1 MRTPSQPGR
10 FFRKPLLSR
19 SKRARAEPFRPKVEQ
34 MEDRCVPA
42 AFDAVFF
49 WNQVALQATVVDNGA
64 DAARV
69 QIGPTRASRVL
80 AIESL
85 AVFDAVNSIDRTYTP
100 YMTSVDAPRDAS
112 INAAASVAAFETLSA
127 MYPTQQGSFTLALVR
142 SLAGIPAK
150 AALDGAVV
158 GNTVAQRLLAARAND
173 GSDNNTPYTYGQLP
187 GEWRPDP
194 IRVPTVDPLG
204 PNWGS
209 VTPFAL
215 QSGDQFIAPA
225 PPDITSLEYAENYE
239 VTKAYGA
246 LFSTVRTE
254 EQTETGV
261 FWGYDAQPYVC
272 APVRLYNQIIE
283 GISKEEHL
291 SEVQNARL
299 FALTNMAMA
308 DAAIS
313 GWNDKFTYN
322 YWRPV
327 TAIRENDPG
336 TGPTGLGS
344 GNPYLY
350 NPGQGIDEGDPN
362 WGPFGAP
369 ATDGYGNFTPPFP
382 SYTSGHAVIGGSM
395 FAILTDFFQS
405 NNIRFTVATDQ
416 FNTQMENQYGDILN
430 LPPRTYAHFSDA
442 ADENAQSRVYIGV
455 HFDFDKQQG
464 VDEGYR
470 IADYV
475 FNNELQPL
483 QGRTQTGIAVN
494 VLNTVLAPQMANDF
508 ANELAT
514 IGYNPGAAAT
524 GGRSAGV
531 TEAQVA
537 LSVGSASESTVGLNA
552 SSKSGLS
559 MDGPIAVATTSPLG
573 LMQSAEN
580 SGLTTKSVS
589 LSSTTDNGGVAMTQP
604 DQVEATDQL
613 FGLPSLFTLS

>member
-1 MRTPSQPGR
+1 MKTSSCLGR
-10 FFRKPLLSR
+10 FVRKPWRSR
-19 SKRARAEPFRPKVEQ
+19 SKPAPAKPFRPRVEQ
-34 MEDRCVPA
+34 MEERCVPA

-49 WNQVALQATVVDNGA
+49 WNQVALQATVVDNA
-64 DAARV
+64 LDTPRL

-85 AVFDAVNSIDRTYTP
+85 AVFDAVNSIVPTYTP
-100 YMTSVDAPRDAS
+100 YLTSVRAPRDAS
-112 INAAASVAAFETLSA
+112 VQVAASVAAFETLSA
-127 MYPTQQGSFTLALVR
+127 MYPYQQGTFTLDLIR
-142 SLAGIPAK
+142 SVAGVPLQ

-187 GEWRPDP
+187 GQWRPDP
-194 IRVPTVDPLG
+194 IRVPTVAPLG

-215 QSGDQFIAPA
+215 QSADQFMPPP
-225 PPDITSLEYAENYE
+225 PPDLTSLEYAENYE

-246 LFSTVRTE
+246 LFSTARTE

-283 GISKEEHL
+283 GVSKQEHL

-308 DAAIS
+308 DAAIA

-322 YWRPV
+322 FWRPV

-350 NPGQGIDEGDPN
+350 NPDQGIDEGDPN

-416 FNTQMENQYGDILN
+416 FNTQAENQYGDILN
-430 LPPRTYAHFSDA
+430 LAPRTFNHFSDA

-483 QGRTQTGIAVN
+483 HGRQTGIAGHI
-494 VLNTVLAPQMANDF
+494 LDTVLAPQMANDF
-508 ANELAT
+508 AQELQAV
-514 IGYNPGAAAT
+514 GFNP
-524 GGRSAGV
+524 
-531 TEAQVA
+531 
-537 LSVGSASESTVGLNA
+537 NA
-552 SSKSGLS
+552 SRPAGKGADLAQALAAVRADSGS
-559 MDGPIAVATTSPLG
+559 VST
-573 LMQSAEN
+573 
-580 SGLTTKSVS
+580 VS
-589 LSSTTDNGGVAMTQP
+589 LSAPGVSSLTTDDTAALLGRAGLTLAAQDHGTTAATAAPSGAADHGGLAGASDLTA
-604 DQVEATDQL
+604 EATDQL
-613 FGLPSLFTLS
+613 FGLPGQLTLS

>member
-10 FFRKPLLSR
+10 FFRKPWRSR
-19 SKRARAEPFRPKVEQ
+19 SKTSRAEPFRPKVEQ

-85 AVFDAVNSIDRTYTP
+85 AVFDSVNSIDRTYTP

-112 INAAASVAAFETLSA
+112 INAAVSVAAFETLSA
-127 MYPTQQGSFTLALVR
+127 MYPSQQGSFTLALVR

-150 AALDGAVV
+150 AALDGAIV
-158 GNTVAQRLLAARAND
+158 GNTVAQRLLAVRATDN
-173 GSDNNTPYTYGQLP
+173 SDDNTPYTYGQLP
-187 GEWRPDP
+187 GQWRPDP
-194 IRVPTVDPLG
+194 IRVPVADPLG
-204 PNWGS
+204 QNWGR

-272 APVRLYNQIIE
+272 APVRFYNQIIE
-283 GISKEEHL
+283 GISKQEHL

-350 NPGQGIDEGDPN
+350 NPSQGIDEGDPN

-395 FAILTDFFQS
+395 FAILTDFFQT
-405 NNIRFTVATDQ
+405 NNIRFVAATDQ
-416 FNTQMENQYGDILN
+416 FNTQAENQYGDFLN

-442 ADENAQSRVYIGV
+442 ADENAQSRVFIGV
-455 HFDFDKQQG
+455 HFDFDKVQG
-464 VDEGYR
+464 VDEGYQ

-483 QGRTQTGIAVN
+483 HGRQTGIAMN

-514 IGYNPGAAAT
+514 IGYNPDAAAT
-524 GGRSAGV
+524 GGRSAHV
-531 TEAQVA
+531 AEALAA
-537 LSVGSASESTVGLNA
+537 LDVGSASTVGLSP
-552 SSKSGLS
+552 SSKSGLPV
-559 MDGPIAVATTSPLG
+559 DGPIVAAAT
-573 LMQSAEN
+573 QSAEN
-580 SGLTTKSVS
+580 NGLTTRSVS
-589 LSSTTDNGGVAMTQP
+589 LNSTTDNGGVAMTQP